1 VIGFVAK
8 VGDMHFT
15 DPRQIQKLTGLEI
28 TKISSDKKKGQLERQ
43 KKSTKDNVRI
53 SQSIGKLESFLEVI
67 L

>member
-1 VIGFVAK
+1 MIGFVAK

-53 SQSIGKLESFLEVI
+53 IRALVNWNRFL
-67 L
+67 